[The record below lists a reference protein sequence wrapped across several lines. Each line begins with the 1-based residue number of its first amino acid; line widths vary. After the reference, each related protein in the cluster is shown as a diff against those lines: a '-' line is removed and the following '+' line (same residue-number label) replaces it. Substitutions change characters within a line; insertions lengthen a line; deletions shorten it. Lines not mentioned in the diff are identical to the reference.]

1 MLQLGHFVMNLFPL
15 CLARS
20 RGNLTRLRYQAVTM
34 KCEEVG
40 GAPRSV
46 RPWKP
51 HSTTG
56 SRHTIL
62 QSFAAAHEPHQ
73 TYPRHMD
80 NELSNTWR
88 NRSCCLYIF
97 SPVLS
102 KTTLQW
108 TLFLLIPFFFC
119 GCPVSPFTNSPLAS
133 DEVTGWMTLRS
144 LAWCEDYGMGSGAY
158 VFGRP
163 IMGHQQ
169 TSTFKLSD
177 LFIIPV
183 DVLSVSSL

>member
-108 TLFLLIPFFFC
+108 TLFLLIPFFFV
-119 GCPVSPFTNSPLAS
+119 GVQFPHLQ
-133 DEVTGWMTLRS
+133 TLLWQVMKS
-144 LAWCEDYGMGSGAY
+144 QGEWLCAHLHDVKIMEWDQGLMSSE
-158 VFGRP
+158 GR
-163 IMGHQQ
+163 
-169 TSTFKLSD
+169 
-177 LFIIPV
+177 
-183 DVLSVSSL
+183 